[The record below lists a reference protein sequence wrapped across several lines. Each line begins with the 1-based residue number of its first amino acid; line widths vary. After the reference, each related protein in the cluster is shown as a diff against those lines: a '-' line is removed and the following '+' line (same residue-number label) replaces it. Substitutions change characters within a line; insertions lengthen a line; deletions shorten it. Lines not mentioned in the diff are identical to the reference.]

1 MYRTY
6 GHAMPA
12 IGMCLLLGIVQ
23 ASACSWVPAGTRIV
37 QADTTALGI
46 AADLSPA
53 SLWPG
58 EPRRIA
64 LPPIATKPGTRLL
77 YEIRGDP
84 GIEFSLKDESGP
96 FVPIVRGMIVTLER
110 PEITTTPTPAPPP
123 EVGPVIPE
131 PTRPPNLT
139 APSFCIVRSD
149 MLATPGDT
157 ISAWYTIST
166 VTQPPRKSTWRVRIV
181 VTAAPSPR
189 TVRAAPIYVLKVYPN
204 PCNPS
209 TTVSFRTRGPA
220 TVRLVVFNATG
231 RVVTQFDRHVSGYKT
246 QSITWNG
253 TDGHGRPVASGV
265 YLIRVQADDELHTRK
280 VILLK

>member
-1 MYRTY
+1 
-6 GHAMPA
+6 MPA
-12 IGMCLLLGIVQ
+12 IGVCLLLSIVQ
-23 ASACSWVPAGTRIV
+23 TSACSWVPAGTRIAL
-37 QADTTALGI
+37 ADTTALGT
-46 AADLSPA
+46 AADLSLT

-64 LPPIATKPGTRLL
+64 LPAIATRPGTRLL
-77 YEIRGDP
+77 YEIRGEP
-84 GIEFSLKDESGP
+84 GLEFSLKNESGP
-96 FVPIVRGMIVTLER
+96 FVPIVRGMIVASER
-110 PEITTTPTPAPPP
+110 PEIATTPSPAPPP
-123 EVGPVIPE
+123 EIGPV
-131 PTRPPNLT
+131 PTESTPLSKLT
-139 APSFCIVRSD
+139 APSFFVVRSD

-166 VTQPPRKSTWRVRIV
+166 VTQPPRKSTWRVPIV

-189 TVRAAPIYVLKVYPN
+189 TVRAKPIYVLKVFPN

-220 TVRLVVFNATG
+220 TVTLVVYDATG
-231 RVVTQFDRHVSGYKT
+231 RVVTQFDRHVNGYKT
-246 QSITWNG
+246 QSITWDG